1 MTVHPKHD
9 SGTFEYRGKEVPTPS
24 VPLSEAQGQCG
35 EGRSVTIPLP
45 GWRWPA
51 SWAAL
56 HTSWH
61 LWFNQAPLIPPSI
74 KAQHRNHKLPQPLTG
89 IVWLKPRGT
98 LWKVI
103 SVLWIQG
110 PLILLPGF
118 KWSQEILQQGG
129 KQKSSSK
136 SSFHWAFCLLSSC
149 AVAWERIFLSM
160 VRGGWVVER
169 LFTHSFIQAHAL
181 CQAPLLSMGC
191 ANFIG
196 HSFIF
201 HISMSD
207 TKLGPMVLS
216 LLFSGGGT
224 S

>member
-1 MTVHPKHD
+1 M
-9 SGTFEYRGKEVPTPS
+9 PTPS
-24 VPLSEAQGQCG
+24 APSSAAQVQWG

-45 GWRWPA
+45 GWRGPA

-61 LWFNQAPLIPPSI
+61 LWFNQAPLIRLSI

-118 KWSQEILQQGG
+118 KWSQEILHQGG
-129 KQKSSSK
+129 KTKKQQQK
-136 SSFHWAFCLLSSC
+136 LLALGLLPPLELCCGLGEDICEYGQRWMSC
-149 AVAWERIFLSM
+149 PRAVY
-160 VRGGWVVER
+160 
-169 LFTHSFIQAHAL
+169 SFIHAGS
-181 CQAPLLSMGC
+181 CSAPGTIAKHQC

-201 HISMSD
+201 NIFMSD
-207 TKLGPMVLS
+207 TKLSPMVLS

-224 S
+224 P